1 VARRTFDLVRLED
14 RTAPAVFTVT
24 TTDDN
29 GNDLGPTAGS
39 FREAILNA
47 NATAGADSIVFSV
60 GGAGVRTIALTA
72 ALPTVTDAVLID
84 ATTQPGYAG
93 TPLVEIDGTALTIAA
108 NGLLFFNHTGS
119 SVRGLGVG
127 GFKAAGIRLDG
138 GGSHVLAANYVGA
151 DANGTVAIPNG
162 VGVLILNGSS
172 SNTVGGV
179 TAAELNVISGN
190 LKAGVRIANGATGN
204 TVAGNF
210 LGTTA
215 NGSLALGNGTHGVE
229 LTTGATGNTV
239 GGTTAGSGNIIA
251 GNASHGVRLAD
262 GTTAGNLIAGNRV
275 GVGFNGLGLP
285 NAGDGVRA
293 EAAAGSAP
301 AGGLS
306 AANANFV
313 TKNTIASSAGNG
325 VGILDTA
332 RLLRLEQN
340 GISNNGLLGI
350 ARDATANN
358 GQPAPVIADV
368 VTTANGITVTGTA
381 TGPANAEL
389 RIEIFGNAAADP
401 SGFGEG
407 QTFLNAVTVT
417 TDASGQAPFSVSGA
431 TTSVVSA
438 TATAVATG
446 DSSAFSEVKTKSGG
460 TTPQFLSRFAVG
472 TGAGAQPVV
481 NVYEPN
487 GTLAFS
493 VAPFSNSFTGGVRVA
508 MADVNG
514 DAALDLIVGTGPGIP
529 TNVKIYDGKTQQ
541 VLFTVDPYESSFI
554 GGVFV
559 SGGDMDGDGKAEFA
573 ISPDEGGG
581 PRVRVFRGG
590 SFTQLVDFFG
600 IEDPNF
606 RGGART
612 AIGDL
617 NNDDK
622 GDLAVAAGFGGG
634 PRVALFNGALLTASQ
649 QPKFVGDFFVYE
661 ETLRNGSFPA
671 IGDLNNNGF
680 AELIVG
686 GGPGGGP
693 RVQALD
699 GQALTTTGT
708 LVPLANYFA
717 GDPNNRGGIRVAS
730 RLVTGDNL
738 ADIVT
743 GDGDGTPGTVRLFA
757 GNSLLGGSFAPT
769 LSLSP
774 FGSIP
779 GGVFVG

>member
-1 VARRTFDLVRLED
+1 MARRTFDLVRLED

-29 GNDLGPTAGS
+29 GDDLMPTAGS
-39 FREAILNA
+39 FREAIVKA
-47 NATAGADSIVFSV
+47 NAAAGTDSIAFAL
-60 GGAGVRTIALTA
+60 GGTGVRTIAVPT
-72 ALPTVTDAVLID
+72 ALPTVTDTVIID
-84 ATTQPGYAG
+84 ATTQSGYAG
-93 TPLVEIDGTALTIAA
+93 SPVVEIDGTGLLVAA
-108 NGLLFFNHTGS
+108 NGLIFLNHTGS

-127 GFKAAGIRLDG
+127 GFKAAGVRLDG
-138 GGSHVLAANYVGA
+138 GGSHVLAANYIGA

-162 VGVLILNGSS
+162 VGVLVLNNSS
-172 SNTVGGV
+172 TNTIGGV
-179 TAAELNVISGN
+179 TAAEVNVISGN
-190 LKAGVRIANGATGN
+190 LKAGVRLANGATGN
-204 TVAGNF
+204 TIVGNY

-215 NGSLALGNGTHGVE
+215 NGSLALANGTYGVE
-229 LTTGATGNTV
+229 LTTGATANTV

-251 GNASHGVRLAD
+251 GNASHGIRLAD
-262 GTTAGNLIAGNRV
+262 GTTTGNLITGNRI

-285 NAGDGVRA
+285 NGGDGVRA
-293 EAAAGSAP
+293 ESGAGSAP
-301 AGGLS
+301 AGGFT

-313 TKNTIASSAGNG
+313 TKNTIASNTGNG
-325 VGILDTA
+325 VGILDTS

-340 GISNNGLLGI
+340 GIANNGLLGI

-358 GQPAPVIADV
+358 GQPAPVIADA
-368 VTTANGITVTGTA
+368 VTTATGITVTGTA
-381 TGPANAEL
+381 TGPANAQL
-389 RIEIFGNAAADP
+389 RIEVYGNATADP

-417 TDASGQAPFSVSGA
+417 TNAAGQAPFSVDVA

-438 TATAVATG
+438 TAQAVATG
-446 DSSAFSEVKTKSGG
+446 DTSSFSAAKTKSSG

-472 TGAGAQPVV
+472 TGAGASPVA

-487 GTLAFS
+487 GILAFS
-493 VAPFSNSFTGGVRVA
+493 VTPFSSSFTGGVRVA

-554 GGVFV
+554 GGVYV
-559 SGGDMDGDGKAEFA
+559 SAGDIDGDGKAEFA

-581 PRVRVFRGG
+581 PRVRVFRGRDF
-590 SFTQLVDFFG
+590 SQLIDFFG
-600 IEDPNF
+600 IDDPNF

-617 NNDDK
+617 NNDGK

-634 PRVALFNGALLTASQ
+634 PRVALFNGALLSAAQ

-671 IGDLNNNGF
+671 IGDLNHNGF

-699 GQALTTTGT
+699 GQALTTNGT
-708 LVPLANYFA
+708 LTPLVNYFA
-717 GDPNNRGGIRVAS
+717 GDPNNRGGIRIAS

-743 GDGDGTPGTVRLFA
+743 GDGDGAAGTVRLFA
-757 GNSLLGGSFAPT
+757 GSSLLGGSFEPT
-769 LSLSP
+769 VTLTP
-774 FGSIP
+774 FGPIP